1 MIISELNHLEVV
13 NQENRVVGGSYYG
26 GSNIDVDI
34 KKDYDVYVDV
44 DVKEYKDFYVDSD
57 VKGVSAF
64 AEADASAYGYDAH
77 AESMTFTHSD
87 EYFATASAQST
98 SLSDKKYKY

>member
-13 NQENRVVGGSYYG
+13 NQENRVVGGYG

-34 KKDYDVYVDV
+34 KKDYDVDVYV
-44 DVKEYKDFYVDSD
+44 DVKEYKYFDVYSD